1 MLNRCCCCMLT
12 YICCYVPYSCM
23 LLCYAYFVFAHAP
36 VCFAFWLLWLYVSS
50 ICIYIPS
57 IHVLTSLWS
66 VVVGTKAHAS
76 IGARF
81 CNILLLITL
90 KVRFRIKYRILIGF
104 GLFWIYFPVW
114 DILIT
119 CKWDVYLFSL
129 FRKFFPVEPRKG
141 GAGEIFRDSGR

>member
-1 MLNRCCCCMLT
+1 MCICFASHIV
-12 YICCYVPYSCM
+12 ICCLCMFHLHMSLLLCYIM
-23 LLCYAYFVFAHAP
+23 LLC
-36 VCFAFWLLWLYVSS
+36 LYISF

-57 IHVLTSLWS
+57 MHVLTSLWS

-81 CNILLLITL
+81 CYILLLITL
-90 KVRFRIKYRILIGF
+90 KVRFRIKYRILIDF

-119 CKWDVYLFSL
+119 CRWDVYLFSL
-129 FRKFFPVEPRKG
+129 FGNFFRSSHAKEVLAKFSVIPGVRKILKK
-141 GAGEIFRDSGR
+141 I